1 MLFHVLSFQ
10 KNKTLK
16 QSQFSFN
23 SILSYILWVCLN
35 ITYFVENWKHC
46 NKIIF
51 KCVNSTI
58 RPSFKVFFL
67 KKYFRVP
74 WIVYG
79 THWKNIILHLKTWNA
94 LLKKKK
100 KNMKHNH
107 KCFSA
112 LSKKILQ
119 RKREESREISDQYS
133 TSIANSL
140 AMHGKIL
147 HKFSN
152 IILCLF

>member
-1 MLFHVLSFQ
+1 M
-10 KNKTLK
+10 
-16 QSQFSFN
+16 N
-23 SILSYILWVCLN
+23 SIQ
-35 ITYFVENWKHC
+35 
-46 NKIIF
+46 
-51 KCVNSTI
+51 NS
-58 RPSFKVFFL
+58 L
-67 KKYFRVP
+67 KKHNLTFENV
-74 WIVYG
+74 
-79 THWKNIILHLKTWNA
+79 KCSSQ
-94 LLKKKK
+94 KKK

-119 RKREESREISDQYS
+119 RKGEESREISDQYS

>member
-58 RPSFKVFFL
+58 RPSFKVFFFNKVFSGPVNSIRNSL
-67 KKYFRVP
+67 KKHNLTFENV
-74 WIVYG
+74 
-79 THWKNIILHLKTWNA
+79 KCSSQ
-94 LLKKKK
+94 KKK

-152 IILCLF
+152 IVLCLF